1 MDQTLGAH
9 AAPFLN
15 YLDQWLAQLPALTAT
30 EAMPDPAKSAVL
42 SVDVT
47 NGFCYEGPLASPR
60 VEGIVAP
67 VTRLFELA
75 WQHGVRNFVLTQ
87 DTHEPQA
94 VEFAQWPAHC
104 VRGTREAETVEAIT
118 SLPFFAQMTV
128 LEKNS
133 IQSALNTGLN
143 AWLDDHDQVETFIV
157 VGDCTDLCVYQF
169 AMHLRLDANAR
180 QRARRVIVPAECVQT
195 YDMPVDTALKLGIL
209 PHPGDLNHAMFLY
222 HMALNG
228 VEIVRGI
235 RQDVRDGSRS
245 K

>member
-1 MDQTLGAH
+1 MKTNLSAG

-15 YLDQWLAQLPALTAT
+15 YLDEWVEQLPALPAA
-30 EAMPDPAKSAVL
+30 EAMPEPGRTALV
-42 SVDVT
+42 SVDIT

-67 VTRLFELA
+67 VVRLFETA
-75 WQHGVRNFVLTQ
+75 WQRGVRSFVLPQ
-87 DTHEPQA
+87 DTHEPDA

-104 VRGTREAETVEAIT
+104 VRGTRESETVDAIT
-118 SLPFFAQMTV
+118 RLPFFPEMTV

-143 AWLDDHDQVETFIV
+143 AWLESSPHIDTFIV
-157 VGDCTDLCVYQF
+157 VGDCTDLCVYQL

-180 QRARRVIVPAECVQT
+180 QIARRVILPADCVQT
-195 YDMPVDTALKLGIL
+195 YDMPVETANELGIM
-209 PHPGDLNHAMFLY
+209 PHPGDLIHAVFLY

-228 VEIVRGI
+228 IEVVRSI
-235 RQDVRDGSRS
+235 D
-245 K
+245 